1 MENVEIINVH
11 FYVQSAFAE
20 NCVVTGERV
29 DRYGRV
35 GQVTDDNIRRRMS
48 VAYSIT
54 KVTDTLTYSMEQS
67 PS

>member
-1 MENVEIINVH
+1 MYTFMYNQL
-11 FYVQSAFAE
+11 FSE